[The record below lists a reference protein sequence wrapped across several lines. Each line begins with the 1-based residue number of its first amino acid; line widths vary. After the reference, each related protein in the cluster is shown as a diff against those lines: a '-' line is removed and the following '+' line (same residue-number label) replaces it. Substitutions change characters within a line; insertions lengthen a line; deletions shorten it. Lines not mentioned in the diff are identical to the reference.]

1 MQMPSCKRTNSKTH
15 KHPLSR
21 AARVFARIGSLS
33 LLLYFFTSSF
43 SLLHAEH
50 TRRWLQTTYDEFL
63 KGTAHGV
70 AVRSDGRLELAPKF
84 TLVADADASY
94 LWSLRL
100 DPKGVL
106 CAAGGS
112 PAKVFRFDNSGKP
125 TTVFE
130 STDLVAQSIAFD
142 SKGTLYVATSP
153 DGKVYRVAASG
164 EKSVFF
170 DPKTKYIW
178 DIAFG
183 SDGVLYVATG
193 DKGQV
198 FAVAPDGKGELFYAS
213 DEAHIRVLAFD
224 VNKNLLAGTEP
235 NGRVLRI
242 TRPDAKSSR
251 REKDS
256 ASGAAAEG
264 FVLYESSKR
273 EITSL
278 AVAPDG
284 SIYVAAIG
292 EKQRSSSIS
301 STTIIASPQGTTAFT
316 SSASGVTGAVSGQLQ
331 QSTPFVAFPPTLSS
345 SIYRISPEG
354 APDELWTSRDD
365 VVYSLGFASDGR
377 VLAGTGNNGAL
388 LTIDGHG
395 VFAQLAKAGSAQITG
410 IARNAS
416 GKVFLCTANPGK
428 VFSVGPEYEPEGTYE
443 SRSFDAQLFSQ
454 WGRLDWWGPP
464 PAEVTASAK
473 PASASGEPRLEFFV
487 RSGNTEDPG
496 KEWSRW
502 FGPYSKPGSA
512 VQAPSA
518 RFFQWKAVI
527 HDGRPGDGIN
537 WVSLA
542 YLPRNVA
549 PVIDAIALQ
558 DPGVR
563 AQGNTILST
572 GQAPSV
578 ALKIP
583 PAPNALNTFIAQT
596 TTPAKFEQPPQG
608 FREKGY
614 QSVLWSAHDDN
625 DDDLQYSIY
634 YRGEN
639 EYEWKLL
646 KDKLEQKFYSWDT
659 TTLPDGAYYLKII
672 ATDAPSNPPAI
683 AQKTERE
690 SERFEVDN
698 TPPAIEGLKTSPGS
712 FQSSPSGHTGVLMV
726 QFVAKD
732 EASSIDRA
740 QYSLDGGD
748 WTLLAPVGNVS
759 DAPGE
764 KYEFSLSNL
773 ASGEHTIAVRAY
785 DRFENVGSAKTITT
799 IPSTKP

>member
-1 MQMPSCKRTNSKTH
+1 MPSLRRTAAS
-15 KHPLSR
+15 LARLIRQSSR
-21 AARVFARIGSLS
+21 ALACQSRLAIRHVRRFSFLY
-33 LLLYFFTSSF
+33 LLCLLY
-43 SLLHAEH
+43 LLPHPVVAEH
-50 TRRWLQTTYDEFL
+50 TRRWLQNSYEEFL

-84 TLVADADASY
+84 TLLADADASY

-100 DPKGVL
+100 DPKGAL
-106 CAAGGS
+106 YAAGGS
-112 PAKVFRFDNSGKP
+112 PAKVFRFDSGGKP
-125 TTVFE
+125 TTVFD
-130 STDLVAQSIAFD
+130 SSDLVAQAIAFD
-142 SKGTLYVATSP
+142 SKGVLYVATSP
-153 DGKVYRVAASG
+153 DGKVYRVSSSG

-183 SDGVLYVATG
+183 ADGVLYVATG

-198 FAVAPDGKGELFYAS
+198 FAVTPEGRGELFYTS

-224 VNKNLLAGTEP
+224 AQNNLLAGTEP

-242 TRPDAKSSR
+242 TRPAAGAARK
-251 REKDS
+251 EKDS
-256 ASGAAAEG
+256 SAAEG
-264 FVLYESSKR
+264 FVLYETSKR

-292 EKQRSSSIS
+292 EKQRAALLP
-301 STTIIASPQGTTAFT
+301 STTVVTTPQGTTT
-316 SSASGVTGAVSGQLQ
+316 ISAGGVTGVVGSQPQ
-331 QSTPFVAFPPTLSS
+331 IQTPFIAFPPALTS
-345 SIYRISPEG
+345 SIYRISPDG
-354 APDELWTSRDD
+354 APDEIWSSRDD

-410 IARNAS
+410 IARNSA

-428 VFSVGPEYEPEGTYE
+428 VFSVGPEYEPEGTFE

-464 PAEVTASAK
+464 APNATSDAIIAAK
-473 PASASGEPRLEFFV
+473 SSEPRLEFFV
-487 RSGNTEDPG
+487 RSGNTEEPG

-512 VQAPSA
+512 VEAPSA

-549 PVIDAIALQ
+549 PVIDAIVLQ

-563 AQGNTILST
+563 AQGATIIST
-572 GQAPSV
+572 GQLPSVTLKMPPAPSV
-578 ALKIP
+578 
-583 PAPNALNTFIAQT
+583 TGVFISQT
-596 TTPAKFEQPPQG
+596 TTPAKFDQPPQG
-608 FREKGY
+608 FRDKGY

-625 DDDLQYSIY
+625 DDDLRFSVY

-639 EYEWKLL
+639 EREWKLL
-646 KDKLEQKFYSWDT
+646 KDNLDQKFYSWDT
-659 TTLPDGAYYLKII
+659 TTLPDGAYYLKIV
-672 ATDAPSNPPAI
+672 ASDAPSNPPAL
-683 AQKTERE
+683 ALKTERE

-698 TPPAIEGLKTSPGS
+698 TPPTLEHLEATPVTTKGG
-712 FQSSPSGHTGVLMV
+712 SPS
-726 QFVAKD
+726 VAYVAVKFTARD
-732 EASSIDRA
+732 ASSSIDRA
-740 QYSLDGGD
+740 QYSLDGGE
-748 WTLLAPVGNVS
+748 WLLLSPVGNVS
-759 DAPGE
+759 DAPE
-764 KYEFSLSNL
+764 ERYEFSVKNF
-773 ASGEHTIAVRAY
+773 APGEHTIAVRAY
-785 DRFENVGSAKTITT
+785 DCFENVGSAKTTFT
-799 IPSTKP
+799 VPAAH